1 MEYKDC
7 FCDENSLGKLYI
19 VYPSGNNITGNL
31 VIFAE
36 DNKKLCELLIP
47 YEKRYPSNEFEF
59 EIVSSVSMS
68 PKLLNTIILDT
79 LKEIKMAKKE
89 RVTFNTNFQTF
100 SGIVISKFNFSR
112 DIQKPDWYIEFQD
125 DKAGYRYIK
134 QQIDGLSNVE
144 FIFTEED

>member
-1 MEYKDC
+1 
-7 FCDENSLGKLYI
+7 
-19 VYPSGNNITGNL
+19 
-31 VIFAE
+31 
-36 DNKKLCELLIP
+36 
-47 YEKRYPSNEFEF
+47 
-59 EIVSSVSMS
+59 MS

-79 LKEIKMAKKE
+79 LKEIKMNKKE

-100 SGIVISKFNFSR
+100 SGIVISKLNFSR

-125 DKAGYRYIK
+125 DKYGYRYIK